1 MSRLREMGGGLE
13 GWMRGRGKRDE
24 SKERE
29 RGHSGVKE
37 ERGESRLNGLR
48 WVVREKRE
56 KNLEE
61 SGERVNSDRLWGE
74 KEQYLIFFFCLFI
87 DLYLEY

>member
-1 MSRLREMGGGLE
+1 MGGGGELE

-29 RGHSGVKE
+29 REHSGVKE

-48 WVVREKRE
+48 WVVREK
-56 KNLEE
+56 NLEE
-61 SGERVNSDRLWGE
+61 SGE
-74 KEQYLIFFFCLFI
+74 
-87 DLYLEY
+87 

>member
-1 MSRLREMGGGLE
+1 
-13 GWMRGRGKRDE
+13 MRGRSKRDE

-37 ERGESRLNGLR
+37 ERGESRFNGLR

-74 KEQYLIFFFCLFI
+74 KEQYLIFNFFLPIHRFVSRI
-87 DLYLEY
+87 LKLEKLPRDPGL

>member
-1 MSRLREMGGGLE
+1 MGGGLE

-37 ERGESRLNGLR
+37 ERGESRFNGLR

-74 KEQYLIFFFCLFI
+74 KEQYLILFFCLFI

>member
-1 MSRLREMGGGLE
+1 
-13 GWMRGRGKRDE
+13 MRGRGKRDE

-29 RGHSGVKE
+29 RERSGVKE
-37 ERGESRLNGLR
+37 ERGESRFNGLR

-74 KEQYLIFFFCLFI
+74 KEQYLIFDFFCLFI

>member
-1 MSRLREMGGGLE
+1 MGGGLE
-13 GWMRGRGKRDE
+13 GWMRGRSKRDE

-37 ERGESRLNGLR
+37 ERGESRFNGLR

-87 DLYLEY
+87 DLYLEN

>member
-1 MSRLREMGGGLE
+1 
-13 GWMRGRGKRDE
+13 MRGRGKRDE

-29 RGHSGVKE
+29 RGHSGDKE
-37 ERGESRLNGLR
+37 ERGESRFNGLR
-48 WVVREKRE
+48 WVVRE

-74 KEQYLIFFFCLFI
+74 KEQYLIFFFLPIHRFVSRI
-87 DLYLEY
+87 LKLEKLPRDPGL

>member
-1 MSRLREMGGGLE
+1 
-13 GWMRGRGKRDE
+13 MRGRGKRDE

-29 RGHSGVKE
+29 REHSGVKE

-56 KNLEE
+56 KDLEE

-74 KEQYLIFFFCLFI
+74 KEQYLILFFLPIHRFVSRILK
-87 DLYLEY
+87 LEKLPRDPGL